1 LVYATVRPK
10 LYAVSAGMRRV
21 YPKMLRSVGRWRPDL
36 STVAIRKPSVHTDPL
51 DRVKRRTYLIATLAG
66 LPAVLLVWI
75 SMGPEGLTANLA
87 FSLFVLFYVACILAI
102 WSRVVS
108 IRLAERVMFLG
119 VVLFALAHLSYVLYA
134 NGSLADSRTIIT
146 EVTYTT
152 LTVLYVVAYLIFD
165 NRTALR
171 ISLSLFGLEL
181 FAVLA
186 KALSEVPA
194 GPKPAEILWL
204 LRMHAFM
211 GAVIALIYA
220 SSYLKVQLFKQRE
233 MAEVMHR
240 LAHTDPLTGV
250 ANRRELYSDLQRESD
265 KSERYGRPLS
275 IIFFDLDHFKAVND
289 TYGHVC
295 GDNVLCEVVRSVES
309 VLRATDR
316 LGRWGGEEFVVLAPE
331 TDLREASRLAERLRV
346 EIATHRHHPAPTVT
360 ASFGFAQYE
369 TGDTP
374 DTLIKRADQA
384 LYKAKILGRNRAEHA
399 GTIVRSIPAP
409 PRTRL

>member
-1 LVYATVRPK
+1 
-10 LYAVSAGMRRV
+10 M
-21 YPKMLRSVGRWRPDL
+21 RSVDPKVLTIIDRWRADL
-36 STVAIRKPSVHTDPL
+36 FTAVIRKPSVHTDPL
-51 DRVKRRTYLIATLAG
+51 ERVKRRTYLIATLAG

-75 SMGPEGLTANLA
+75 SMGPEGLVANLA
-87 FSLFVLFYVACILAI
+87 FSLFVVFYLACVLAI

-119 VVLFALAHLSYVLYA
+119 VVLFALVHLSYVLYA

-146 EVTYTT
+146 EVSYTT

-171 ISLSLFGLEL
+171 ISLTLFGLEL

-186 KALSEVPA
+186 KALSEIPA
-194 GPKPAEILWL
+194 GPNPAELLWL

-220 SSYLKVQLFKQRE
+220 SSYLKVQLFQQRE

-250 ANRRELYSDLQRESD
+250 ANRRELYSELRKETEE
-265 KSERYGRPLS
+265 SERYERPLS
-275 IIFFDLDHFKAVND
+275 VIFFDLDHFKGVND
-289 TYGHVC
+289 AYGHDC

-346 EIATHRHHPAPTVT
+346 EIASHRYRSAPTVT
-360 ASFGFAQYE
+360 ASLGFAEYE
-369 TGDTP
+369 AGDTP
-374 DTLIKRADQA
+374 ETLIKRADQA
-384 LYKAKILGRNRAEHA
+384 LYKAKILGRNRA
-399 GTIVRSIPAP
+399 VRADWGQGGPIFAP
-409 PRTRL
+409 TRTEGRSEPSV